1 MDVISAIHSRSSYR
15 GKYDVAPVSRE
26 HLRLIVEAG
35 IAAPSGCN
43 KQSSSFIA
51 IDEPSLLKKIHQLLD
66 PPVID
71 CPPAMI
77 CVISQ
82 RLIAYRNVSF
92 SVQDYSAAIE
102 NMLLTIVALGYQS
115 CWIEGHITDSDA
127 IGRKIADLLG
137 VPDDFSLVCL
147 LPVGRALEPV
157 KRIEKKTFEQR
168 AWFNG
173 FMHKENMNCND

>member
-15 GKYDVAPVSRE
+15 GKYDDTPVSRE

-43 KQSSSFIA
+43 KQSCSFIA
-51 IDEPSLLKKIHQLLD
+51 IDEQPLLKNIHQLLE

-71 CPPAMI
+71 RPPAMI
-77 CVISQ
+77 CVLTQ
-82 RLIAYRNVSF
+82 RIIAYRNVSF
-92 SVQDYSAAIE
+92 FVQDYSAAIE

-115 CWIEGHITDSDA
+115 CWIEGHITDSDD
-127 IGRKIADLLG
+127 IGRKIADQLG

-147 LPVGRALEPV
+147 LPVGRALEPI
-157 KRIEKKTFEQR
+157 KRVEKKAFEQR
-168 AWFNG
+168 AWFN
-173 FMHKENMNCND
+173 FFAMHGSTANE